1 VKNEESV
8 MCCAFLRKVMRF
20 FLSKVLRLAIRKK
33 KGRVG
38 RWNGLGRLNIHFAKW
53 IVTADAG

>member
-1 VKNEESV
+1 VLRFFKESD
-8 MCCAFLRKVMRF
+8 AL

-53 IVTADAG
+53 IVTADAS